1 MILAKSNLSVHWHTY
16 KTGLKIIRTLV
27 LNLRSSLGEIFKT
40 GPRTGR
46 EKIKRQSTP
55 DWQVTDLVNQG
66 TYT

>member
-1 MILAKSNLSVHWHTY
+1 MNVESANLSVHWHTY

-27 LNLRSSLGEIFKT
+27 RNLRSSLGEIFKT
-40 GPRTGR
+40 GPRTRR